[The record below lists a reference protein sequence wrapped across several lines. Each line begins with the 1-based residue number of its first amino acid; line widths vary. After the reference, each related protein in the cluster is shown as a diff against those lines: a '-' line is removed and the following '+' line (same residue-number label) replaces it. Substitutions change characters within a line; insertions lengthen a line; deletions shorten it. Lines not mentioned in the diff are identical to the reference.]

1 MCSQLTY
8 INPRSVLAPLFKFF
22 MQKKNLKL
30 TDKGTLSINTS
41 RLSGPSNTK
50 GHRQIL
56 PDDYWTN
63 KSCELLRMRESIL
76 FC

>member
-56 PDDYWTN
+56 PDDYWN
-63 KSCELLRMRESIL
+63 KKSSELHRMRESIL